1 MSQFGT
7 HTDVLAQAAARVEQV
22 NGEIQAQLRSLSGMV
37 AGTAGFWRG
46 DTQRTFTALMER
58 WHSDAARLTDA
69 LGGIASALAQTGTA
83 YATTEESSTAA
94 LRSSGSGLSL

>member
-58 WHSDAARLTDA
+58 WNNDAARLTDA
-69 LGGIASALAQTGTA
+69 LGAIASALAQTGTA
-83 YATTEESSTAA
+83 YATTEEGSTSA
-94 LRSSGSGLSL
+94 LRSSGSGLNL

>member
-7 HTDVLAQAAARVEQV
+7 HTDVLARAAARVEQV
-22 NGEIQAQLRSLSGMV
+22 NGEIHAQLRALSGMV

-58 WHSDAARLTDA
+58 WNSDAARLTDA
-69 LGGIASALAQTGTA
+69 LGAIAGALAQTGTA
-83 YATTEESSTAA
+83 YATTEESSASA
-94 LRSSGSGLSL
+94 LRSSASGLNL

>member
-7 HTDVLAQAAARVEQV
+7 HTDVLARAAARVEQV
-22 NGEIQAQLRSLSGMV
+22 NGEIHAQLRALSGMV

-58 WHSDAARLTDA
+58 WNSDAARLTDA
-69 LGGIASALAQTGTA
+69 LGAIAGALAQTGTA
-83 YATTEESSTAA
+83 YATTEESSASA
-94 LRSSGSGLSL
+94 LRSSGSGLNL